1 MSPTAKSSKKRPFQP
16 CLTVPILV
24 SPSRDH
30 DDLAEEI
37 PRFHESFSLAQF
49 GERKGAHLR
58 LLDLALRNFDHAAG
72 HVVLGIAVRSANLH
86 FPLPDVANIRAR
98 VEAGR
103 GPAGQQFAVRLE
115 RPNGW
120 IPGVAAGEI
129 DADVHAILAADAPC
143 LAGKIVRAVIDSV
156 VG

>member
-1 MSPTAKSSKKRPFQP
+1 MSRTAKSSKKRPFQP

-72 HVVLGIAVRSANLH
+72 HVFLGIAIRSANLH
-86 FPLPDVANIRAR
+86 FTLPDVANVRSRI
-98 VEAGR
+98 EAG
-103 GPAGQQFAVRLE
+103 GGAAGQQLAMRLQ
-115 RPNGW
+115 RPDGR
-120 IPGVAAGEI
+120 IPGLAAGEI
-129 DADVHAILAADAPC
+129 DADVHALLA
-143 LAGKIVRAVIDSV
+143 
-156 VG
+156 